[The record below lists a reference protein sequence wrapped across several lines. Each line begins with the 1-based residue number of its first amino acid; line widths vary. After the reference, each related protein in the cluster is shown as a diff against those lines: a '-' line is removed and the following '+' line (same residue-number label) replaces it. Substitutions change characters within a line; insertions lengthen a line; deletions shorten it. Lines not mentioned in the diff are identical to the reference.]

1 MLRETAELDAWAERV
16 EPSDYEWRMVARS
29 VFGIG
34 RRPWRAPSMP
44 WLPTDGG
51 RYEARIVDVEGTS
64 PLVQIGYRHY
74 YDDAIV
80 DLVVV
85 GTLTA

>member
-1 MLRETAELDAWAERV
+1 MLRE
-16 EPSDYEWRMVARS
+16 
-29 VFGIG
+29 
-34 RRPWRAPSMP
+34 
-44 WLPTDGG
+44 
-51 RYEARIVDVEGTS
+51 IVDVEGTS

-85 GTLTA
+85 GTLTAQSALRVVVASPRRTPPVTAHVCHSARALSPWLQAG

>member
-1 MLRETAELDAWAERV
+1 MLRE
-16 EPSDYEWRMVARS
+16 
-29 VFGIG
+29 
-34 RRPWRAPSMP
+34 
-44 WLPTDGG
+44 
-51 RYEARIVDVEGTS
+51 IVDVEGTS

-74 YDDAIV
+74 DDDAIV

>member
-1 MLRETAELDAWAERV
+1 
-16 EPSDYEWRMVARS
+16 
-29 VFGIG
+29 
-34 RRPWRAPSMP
+34 MP
-44 WLPTDGG
+44 WLPADGG